1 MMKSIV
7 FIVILCLS
15 RSIEGFTTSTR
26 PNTLYATT
34 QLHMFGGAGAGV
46 PSEDRPE
53 EMKQME
59 EAAKQMGMSV
69 EEYKLGM
76 SARVRLVEALNK
88 ARVVGGDKDTVSVE
102 RDGNNPPT
110 FIQISITEAGKA
122 LGKEKLSTELV
133 RALKTASDKSR
144 ETRTEEQ
151 KRMMSY
157 IGDEMKKIGSK

>member
-7 FIVILCLS
+7 FIVIFCLS
-15 RSIEGFTTSTR
+15 RSIEGFTTSI
-26 PNTLYATT
+26 PQGTLYATH
-34 QLHMFGGAGAGV
+34 LNMFGGAGAGV

-59 EAAKQMGMSV
+59 EAAKQMGMSL

-88 ARVVGGDKDTVSVE
+88 ARVFGGDKDTVSVE

-110 FIQISITEAGKA
+110 FIQISITETGKA
-122 LGKEKLSTELV
+122 LGKEKLSTDLV

-151 KRMMSY
+151 KRMMSF

>member
-1 MMKSIV
+1 MMKLIV
-7 FIVILCLS
+7 LIMTLCLS
-15 RSIEGFTTSTR
+15 RSIDGFTAA
-26 PNTLYATT
+26 TLPCKISLT
-34 QLHMFGGAGAGV
+34 QLNMFGGAGAGI

-88 ARVVGGDKDTVSVE
+88 ARVFGGNKDTVSVE

-110 FIQISITEAGKA
+110 FIQISITETGKA
-122 LGKEKLSTELV
+122 LGKEKLSQELV
-133 RALKTASDKSR
+133 RALKTASDNSR
-144 ETRTEEQ
+144 ESRTEEQ

>member
-1 MMKSIV
+1 MMKAIV
-7 FIVILCLS
+7 LIVALCLS
-15 RSIEGFTTSTR
+15 SSIEGFTT
-26 PNTLYATT
+26 TLLPCRLSAT
-34 QLHMFGGAGAGV
+34 QLNMFGGAGAGV

-88 ARVVGGDKDTVSVE
+88 ARVFGGNKDTVSVE

-110 FIQISITEAGKA
+110 FIQVSITDAGKA
-122 LGKEKLSTELV
+122 LGKEKLSSELV
-133 RALKTASDKSR
+133 SALKTASDKSR

-151 KRMMSY
+151 KRMMSF
-157 IGDEMKKIGSK
+157 IGEEMKKIGAK